1 MKRIQDLPLMVHILM
16 GVILLSVSLF
26 FAVWFGAADNS
37 LRDVWKAVTANDN
50 SDYYSVLREIRF
62 TRVLAAFFVGSAL
75 AVAGAIMQG
84 VTRNPLADPGLLG
97 ITAGANAALALT
109 FALIPNSSYLLFI
122 ASSFIGAGVGMALVM
137 GISAATNGG
146 ISPLKLVLAG
156 AAITAFLQ
164 AIADGVGLLFQI
176 TKDVSMWTAGGLIGT
191 TWSAL
196 IVVPVIIVGL
206 LTSLLMGRRL
216 TTLSI
221 SEDVAIGLGQKT
233 KLVKWVLLIL
243 VVILAGSAVALVGNL
258 VFVGL
263 MIPHIV
269 RYLVGTDYQRI
280 IPMCAL
286 LGGQFMVM
294 ADFVGRTVNAPFEV
308 PVVAIVAVIGLPFFL
323 LLVRKGGRQ
332 FGTE

>member
-1 MKRIQDLPLMVHILM
+1 MKRIQNMPLSAHIF
-16 GVILLSVSLF
+16 VSLIF
-26 FAVWFGAADNS
+26 LIMSLFVAVWFGAADTKLS
-37 LRDVWKAVTANDN
+37 DVWGAITSND
-50 SDYYSVLREIRF
+50 DGEYYSVLREIRF
-62 TRVLAAFFVGSAL
+62 PRVIAAFFVGSAL

-97 ITAGANAALALT
+97 ITAGANAALALS
-109 FALIPNSSYLLFI
+109 FALIPNASYLLLI
-122 ASSFIGAGVGMALVM
+122 VTSFIGAGLGMALVM
-137 GISAATNGG
+137 GISAATDGG

-191 TWSAL
+191 TWDALMVAPIILVGL
-196 IVVPVIIVGL
+196 IV
-206 LTSLLMGRRL
+206 SLFMGRLL

-221 SEDVAIGLGQKT
+221 SEDVAVGLGQKT
-233 KLVKWVLLIL
+233 KLVKAILLVL

-258 VFVGL
+258 AFVGL

-269 RYLVGTDYQRI
+269 RYLVSTDYQRI
-280 IPMCAL
+280 IPMCMIV
-286 LGGQFMVM
+286 GGLFMVL
-294 ADFVGRTVNAPFEV
+294 ADFVGRTINAPFEV

-323 LLVRKGGRQ
+323 FLVRKGGRQ
-332 FGTE
+332 FGSS